1 MTDQIAGAKKA
12 RVEIQEEREYRNGN
26 ARQEMANQNAA
37 VESATPENTQQ
48 QGVST
53 KSTLS

>member
-12 RVEIQEEREYRNGN
+12 RVEIQEERESKNGN
-26 ARQEMANQNAA
+26 ARQEMANRNAA

-48 QGVST
+48 QGMST
-53 KSTLS
+53 KNTLS